1 MEILSLPKDTHVLSV
16 HLQVA
21 DLERALHFYRD
32 LAGFKEVD
40 RGGGK
45 AYLSASGQPPALI
58 QLSERPGARPK
69 PPRTTGLYHVA
80 VRLPS
85 EFELGRLLRR
95 MQEQKWP
102 LQGAADHSVSA
113 AVYTADPDGNG
124 LEFYADRPRETWR
137 QMDGSIQ
144 MTTELL
150 QLRGNLAKGLYD
162 ETPWRGIAAGT
173 DIGHVHLHVSN
184 LEKARAFYHDRI
196 GLDVTQEGYPGA
208 LFLSAGG
215 YHHHIGL
222 NIWAGR
228 GAPPPPPDAV
238 GLLSFTLEI
247 PDEEGFKALGER
259 LRVGGIPVEVDD
271 RRMRV
276 RDPDGNL
283 LELVYD
289 RQQSSAI

>member
-1 MEILSLPKDTHVLSV
+1 METYSLPEDTHVLSV

-21 DLERALHFYRD
+21 DLERALLFYRD

-58 QLSERPGARPK
+58 QLSELPGARPK

-85 EFELGRLLRR
+85 EYELGRLLRR
-95 MQEQKWP
+95 LQEQEWP
-102 LQGAADHSVSA
+102 LQGAADHHVSA

-144 MTTELL
+144 MATEPL
-150 QLRGNLAKGLYD
+150 QLRGALAKGLYD
-162 ETPWRGIAAGT
+162 ETTWRGIAAGT
-173 DIGHVHLHVSN
+173 DIGHVHLHVSD

-196 GLDVTQEGYPGA
+196 GLDVTQDGYPGA

-215 YHHHIGL
+215 YHHHVGL

-228 GAPPPPPDAV
+228 GAPPPPPDSV

-247 PDEEGFKALGER
+247 PNAEGFLTLGER
-259 LRVGGIPVEVDD
+259 LRAGGIPVEVDD
-271 RRMRV
+271 GRMRV

-283 LELVYD
+283 LVLACD
-289 RQQSSAI
+289 SRQS